1 MRTPCYSV
9 KRTDS
14 SVPLV
19 PALCKIHCIMRTLAC
34 LSPKFVHHRWSIQ
47 QLDITISLVCTV
59 ITTGQPF
66 SQAYGKGELY
76 RTCLRSAHALPR
88 LPKIHRGR
96 MRKGKALPAI
106 EIDERPFGIPAKW
119 RWVKFG
125 NIADFS
131 AGRIPTRNELSFWNT
146 GDYPWISIS
155 DMNDGET
162 VYSVECMAKPRLWY
176 WNMFLWWNG
185 DLQ

>member
-1 MRTPCYSV
+1 
-9 KRTDS
+9 
-14 SVPLV
+14 
-19 PALCKIHCIMRTLAC
+19 
-34 LSPKFVHHRWSIQ
+34 
-47 QLDITISLVCTV
+47 
-59 ITTGQPF
+59 
-66 SQAYGKGELY
+66 
-76 RTCLRSAHALPR
+76 
-88 LPKIHRGR
+88 

-146 GDYPWISIS
+146 GDYPWIRIS

-162 VYSVECMAKPRLWY
+162 VYSVEWLNFDFGIETCFYDGMETFSKNLP
-176 WNMFLWWNG
+176 MFPVHIWVLEAHECH
-185 DLQ
+185 